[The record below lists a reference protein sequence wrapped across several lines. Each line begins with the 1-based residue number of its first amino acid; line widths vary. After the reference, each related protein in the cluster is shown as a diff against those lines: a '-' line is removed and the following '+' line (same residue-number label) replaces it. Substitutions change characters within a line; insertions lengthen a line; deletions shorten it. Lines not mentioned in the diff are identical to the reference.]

1 MSYEFYLDGT
11 LLPVTPGSLEIKVN
25 GQNETVNLIN
35 KSEVNR
41 LFPPGL
47 SEVSFTALLPAQ
59 DYPFCA
65 GKPRSIQSY
74 LSKLEA
80 LKTEKKYFQFVVVR
94 TKPDGTPMYNTNLTV
109 SLEEHTITED
119 AEDLGF
125 DTSVEISLKQW
136 RGYGSKSIELSE
148 SDTGQTVA
156 EVKEERP
163 AQNAP
168 APTTYTVKSGDC
180 LWNIAKKQL
189 GDGSRWQEIY
199 NLNKDKIKN
208 PNLIYPNQ
216 VLTMP

>member
-1 MSYEFYLDGT
+1 MPYEVYLDGT

-41 LFPPGL
+41 IFPPGL

-59 DYPFCA
+59 EYSFCN
-65 GKPRSIQSY
+65 GKPQSIQSY
-74 LSKLEA
+74 LNKLES
-80 LKTEKKYFQFVVVR
+80 LKTEKKYFQFVAVR
-94 TKPDGTPMYNTNLTV
+94 TKPDGTPMHNTNLTV
-109 SLEEHTITED
+109 SLEEYTISED
-119 AEDLGF
+119 VEDLGF

-136 RGYGSKSIELSE
+136 KAYGSKSIELAQD
-148 SDTGQTVA
+148 DTGAVA
-156 EVKEERP
+156 EVKEDRP

-168 APTTYTVKSGDC
+168 VPTTYTVKPGDC

-199 NLNKDKIKN
+199 ELNQDKIQN
-208 PNLIYPNQ
+208 PNLIYSGQ